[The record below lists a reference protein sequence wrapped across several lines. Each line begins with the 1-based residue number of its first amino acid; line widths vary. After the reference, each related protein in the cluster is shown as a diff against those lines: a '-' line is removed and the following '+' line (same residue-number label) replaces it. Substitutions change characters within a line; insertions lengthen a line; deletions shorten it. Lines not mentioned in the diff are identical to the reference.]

1 MIYIIG
7 SLRSARP
14 QEVAEVLREAGHE
27 VFDDWQAG
35 GPIAD
40 DSWRD
45 YERARGRSFKE
56 ALKGPAARNIFE
68 FDKRYLDAADIA
80 VLVLPAGKS
89 AHLELGY
96 FMPKPTFILLD
107 DPERWDVMYQ
117 FATGVTDDFDELK
130 LMIARQQ
137 VYQSTAASAIRQSL
151 HNPHTMKGRSL
162 NPLREIT
169 NGLGDTSC

>member
-1 MIYIIG
+1 MIYVIG

-14 QEVAEVLREAGHE
+14 QEVAKALREAGHE
-27 VFDDWQAG
+27 VFDDWQAA

-45 YERARGRSFKE
+45 YERTRGRSFKE

-117 FATGVTDDFDELK
+117 FATGVTDDVGDLIY
-130 LMIARQQ
+130 MIDQANAENKSPNLRKQCRFVYNGCAHPQFCKERCEARID
-137 VYQSTAASAIRQSL
+137 VV
-151 HNPHTMKGRSL
+151 
-162 NPLREIT
+162 
-169 NGLGDTSC
+169 